1 MNLTSWDQLVNR
13 QSDVRRAASGGSANL
28 WKAVKLAK
36 NLVNNE
42 LPSDLTLGGAPVAC
56 GDVANSFARHFSE
69 KIKLNVSKT
78 SVNLN
83 IVYNGKCKLIVQ
95 NRNFM
100 QKSDVKKRLYDL
112 SNKNHSTSKLWT
124 VWLTQIF
131 KKNFKYLN
139 I

>member
-42 LPSDLTLGGAPVAC
+42 LPSDLTLGGAPAAC

-83 IVYNGKCKLIVQ
+83 IVYNGKCKLLVQ

-100 QKSDVKKRLYDL
+100 QKLDVKNDL

-124 VWLTQIF
+124 VWLTQILKVF
-131 KKNFKYLN
+131 FLGF
-139 I
+139 